1 MPLGHPPK
9 TLFLKMGSL
18 PDVRL
23 PERSYDVLTTNFE
36 VRQP

>member
-1 MPLGHPPK
+1 MPLGNASK
-9 TLFLKMGSL
+9 TLLLKMGSL

-23 PERSYDVLTTNFE
+23 PGRSYDDLTTNFE